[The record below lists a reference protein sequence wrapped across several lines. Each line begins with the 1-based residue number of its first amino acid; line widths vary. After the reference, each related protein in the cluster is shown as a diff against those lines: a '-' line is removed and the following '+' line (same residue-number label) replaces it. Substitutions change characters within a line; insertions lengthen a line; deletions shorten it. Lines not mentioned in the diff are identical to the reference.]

1 VLRRLEEPP
10 ARFAGRSIQR
20 LAVAD
25 GDNKWIFADGAW
37 VLFRA
42 AHDEPALRCHLEAR
56 SPRDLESLTHAVR
69 DLVSAE

>member
-1 VLRRLEEPP
+1 
-10 ARFAGRSIQR
+10 
-20 LAVAD
+20 
-25 GDNKWIFADGAW
+25 